1 MMAGFSER
9 NQSGYSPQR
18 SLGHNSGRSGR
29 MYAIVFDFDTGMLE
43 QLYPNQHWRN
53 AYTDVR
59 TYLTARGFEWKQGST
74 YFGDPATVDAVRC
87 VTTVQKL
94 AAKYS
99 WFTPSVRDI
108 RMLRIEENNDLMTA
122 LNLEDGD

>member
-1 MMAGFSER
+1 MVGFSER
-9 NQSGYSPQR
+9 NQTGYSPQR
-18 SLGHNSGRSGR
+18 SLGHNSGRAGR

-94 AAKYS
+94 AAKYP